1 MLVDRDIVRGFT
13 YIEVGANDDSQEYEL
28 CVEQDVE
35 YYEESEAFGD
45 TYVTAG
51 TYCDVVD
58 EHYILN
64 GSYVTIEELKVIFGS
79 ATDNHIK
86 EAINDMEY

>member
-13 YIEVGANDDSQEYEL
+13 YISIGDNDDGGEHEL
-28 CVEQDVE
+28 CVEQTVE
-35 YYEESEAFGD
+35 YYEEAEAYGD
-45 TYVTAG
+45 TYVSAG

-64 GSYVTIEELKVIFGS
+64 GNYVDIEELKLLFGGD
-79 ATDNHIK
+79 TDKLIAD
-86 EAINDMEY
+86 AIQDMEY